1 MSSEFE
7 LIERYF
13 QRQAGNAA
21 TVSLGIGD
29 DCALLDVPHGHQLAV
44 SMDTLLIGVHFPDTT
59 SAFDIGY
66 KSLAVGLSDLA
77 AMGATPAWATLSL
90 SIPQLDSD
98 WLAAF
103 SDGFFQ
109 LADQHQITLVGGDT
123 IKGPLSITVQVHGFI
138 PNGAALKRSG
148 AKVGDLV
155 CVSGRVGDGALG
167 LKMALGE
174 LNRQSKPLEKLN
186 RPEPQVALGLALRN
200 RAHSCIDISD
210 GLAADLGHILKA
222 SGVGA
227 LLEADQLPLSQ
238 ELLQQTRAAAEQ
250 MALFGGD
257 DYELCFTI
265 PPHALQ
271 ELLTQQGLAKIT
283 VIGQIETEQGLRIS
297 HHDGI
302 KTLSSANG
310 FDHFEN
316 R

>member
-13 QRQAGNAA
+13 QRRAGDSA

-29 DCALLDVPHGHQLAV
+29 DCALLDVPHGQQLAV
-44 SMDTLLIGVHFPDTT
+44 SMDTLLIGVHFPHNT

-90 SIPQLDSD
+90 SLPQLDSN
-98 WLAAF
+98 WLADF

-109 LADQHQITLVGGDT
+109 LADHHQITLVGGDT
-123 IKGPLSITVQVHGFI
+123 VKGPLSITVQVHGFI
-138 PNGAALKRSG
+138 PSGAALKRSG
-148 AKVGDLV
+148 AKVGDLI
-155 CVSGRVGDGALG
+155 CVSGRIGDGALG

-174 LNRQSKPLEKLN
+174 INTQSKPLEKLN

-227 LLEADQLPLSQ
+227 LLHADQLPLSQ
-238 ELLQQTRAAAEQ
+238 ELQQQPRAAAEQ

-265 PPHALQ
+265 SADFLQ
-271 ELLTQQGLAKIT
+271 KLLTQKSLPKIT
-283 VIGQIETEQGLRIS
+283 LIGQIEAEQGLRIE
-297 HHDGI
+297 HHGRI
-302 KTLSSANG
+302 KTLSPNG
-310 FDHFEN
+310 FDHFEH

>member
-13 QRQAGNAA
+13 QRRAGNSA

-29 DCALLDVPHGHQLAV
+29 DCALLNVPHGQQLAV
-44 SMDTLLIGVHFPDTT
+44 SMDTLLIGVHFPRNT

-90 SIPQLDSD
+90 SLPQLDSD

-109 LADQHQITLVGGDT
+109 LAHRHQITLVGGDT
-123 IKGPLSITVQVHGFI
+123 VKGPLSITVQVHGFI
-138 PNGAALKRSG
+138 PSGAALKRSG
-148 AKVGDLV
+148 AKVGDLI
-155 CVSGRVGDGALG
+155 CVSGRIGDGALG

-174 LNRQSKPLEKLN
+174 LKTQSKPLEKLN

-222 SGVGA
+222 SRVGA
-227 LLEADQLPLSQ
+227 LLHADQLSLS
-238 ELLQQTRAAAEQ
+238 EELQQQPRAAAEQ

-265 PPHALQ
+265 SPHSLQ
-271 ELLTQQGLAKIT
+271 ELLTQNKLPKIT
-283 VIGQIETEQGLRIS
+283 VIGQIETEQGFRIE
-297 HHDGI
+297 HHGRI
-302 KTLSSANG
+302 KTLSPNG